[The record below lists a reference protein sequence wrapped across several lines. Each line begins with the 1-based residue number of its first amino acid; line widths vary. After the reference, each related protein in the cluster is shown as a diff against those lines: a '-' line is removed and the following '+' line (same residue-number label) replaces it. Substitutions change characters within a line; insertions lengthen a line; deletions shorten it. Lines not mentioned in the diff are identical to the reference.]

1 MKIIKKRLLEQK
13 RRWRVRRK
21 VSGTVERPR
30 LAVHFSNKH
39 IYAQCINDE
48 SGTTLVSL
56 STLDKAL
63 RSDKNAANVEGATC
77 GVGLDKLEDFRR
89 GDAAIPGRGAEISQ
103 VELEAAQKIH
113 FSESRTFCGS
123 NEPMLRQTSL
133 PCASKKIKVGVNS
146 KPYTGARSMPTVS

>member
-63 RSDKNAANVEGATC
+63 RSDKNAANVQGAISLAKAFSEKAKAAGVTKVVFDRNGRRYHGC
-77 GVGLDKLEDFRR
+77 VKAFADAAREVGLEF
-89 GDAAIPGRGAEISQ
+89 
-103 VELEAAQKIH
+103 
-113 FSESRTFCGS
+113 
-123 NEPMLRQTSL
+123 
-133 PCASKKIKVGVNS
+133 
-146 KPYTGARSMPTVS
+146 